1 MFGMYGCLLA
11 TVCGR
16 SEDDNLWGV
25 GSFIFTWVR
34 GLITLLDF
42 HSKSIR
48 CTFFF
53 ISSEFSLLFGAEVEP
68 LSIYSVAELTELC
81 PALLAFFVLGSM
93 TTKCFGEGFLFLK
106 V

>member
-1 MFGMYGCLLA
+1 MYGCLLA

-25 GSFIFTWVR
+25 GSFIFTWVQ

-42 HSKSIR
+42 RSKSFYQMHLFLHFVRI
-48 CTFFF
+48 
-53 ISSEFSLLFGAEVEP
+53 FSVVLLFGAEVEP
-68 LSIYSVAELTELC
+68 LNIYSVAELTELSRT
-81 PALLAFFVLGSM
+81 PGFVLGSV